1 MSRHVT
7 TCILFVILLVV
18 VLGSAFRVITPFLGG
33 FTWAALLVAAFRP
46 WHRRL
51 ERAFGARWAATTVVT
66 GLVAMVVVVP
76 LVVAAVNAAEGGLA
90 AMRWIDANYKSGGSA
105 AFLGLADRWPTLA
118 ATAERAKTLVGLAD
132 VDLRAKA
139 ISWLATAASFVV
151 EQAPALVG
159 GALGLAFSFG
169 VMLLAMPALFANGER
184 LSAAVADALP
194 IPTGDA
200 TRILDDL
207 AAMARS
213 LVMSTGVTSAAQAAL
228 GGLALVGLGVPYA
241 GSLTAVMFF
250 CTLVPGGTALVWG
263 PAAIWLAAE
272 GHPWKAVLL
281 VAWGGGVVSTI
292 DNLLRPLLA
301 GKDVKLSGGVLFVGM
316 LGGMAAFGLVGLFLG
331 PISLYLSRELVRI
344 GRRDVYDAPP
354 IEPALAP
361 LGVIRDAPAPHA

>member
-1 MSRHVT
+1 MNRHVT
-7 TCILFVILLVV
+7 TGILFTILLVV
-18 VLGSAFRVITPFLGG
+18 VLWAAFRVIAPFLGG
-33 FTWAALLVAAFRP
+33 LTWAALLVAAFRP

-51 ERAFGARWAATTVVT
+51 ERLFGARWAATTVVT
-66 GLVAMVVVVP
+66 GLVALFVVVP
-76 LVVAAVNAAEGGLA
+76 LVVAAVHAVQGGLA
-90 AMRWIDANYKSGGSA
+90 AVRWIDANYQGGGSA
-105 AFLGLADRWPTLA
+105 FFGLADRWPTLA

-132 VDLRAKA
+132 VDVRAKA
-139 ISWLATAASFVV
+139 ISWLATLGSFLV
-151 EQAPALVG
+151 EQGPALVG
-159 GALGLAFSFG
+159 GAFGLAFSFG
-169 VMLLAMPALFANGER
+169 VMLLAMPALFSNGER
-184 LSAAVADALP
+184 FSAALADALP
-194 IPTGDA
+194 IPTADA

-213 LVMSTGVTSAAQAAL
+213 LVMSTGVTAAAQAAL
-228 GGLALVGLGVPYA
+228 GGVALLALGVPYA

-301 GKDVKLSGGVLFVGM
+301 GKDVKLSGGLLFVGM

-331 PISLYLSRELVRI
+331 PIALYLSRELVRI
-344 GRRDVYDAPP
+344 LRRDIYDTLPVG
-354 IEPALAP
+354 PALAAA
-361 LGVIRDAPAPHA
+361 GVIGDTPAPQA